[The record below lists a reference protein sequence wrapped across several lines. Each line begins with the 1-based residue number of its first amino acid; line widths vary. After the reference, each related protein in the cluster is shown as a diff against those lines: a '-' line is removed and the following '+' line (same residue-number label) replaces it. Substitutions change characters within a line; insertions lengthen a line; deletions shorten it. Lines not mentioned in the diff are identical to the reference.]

1 MGHQALQIFY
11 QNYSAEDQA
20 GQRSLETL
28 LNCYCRE
35 VASPAGQISI
45 GPLFGQ
51 GDWPMALRAAALGQ
65 SSGKAMHILLPHS
78 GARLLVAV
86 DQSSPTS
93 NYRYRS
99 PFYHKSPGRP
109 WAPLDWHTLATLLLR
124 DLAEQNDVPFNEEL
138 LEQIRDSV
146 AVAGA
151 ILAVPQP
158 AMPRDT
164 LAAYL
169 DSEQSLAF
177 GHPFHPAPKSR
188 QGFSAADL
196 RRYAPELRASFPL
209 HYFAVRRE
217 HWLQSSLLPESTD
230 ALLAAQAPA
239 GLQADDDF
247 ALLPAHPWQA
257 RYLLSQPVV
266 RAAIEQDRLRDL
278 GPQGA
283 AYFATSSI
291 RTLFHPDNPY
301 FYKCS
306 LQVRITNCVRKN
318 AVYELEGALQVTR
331 IIRAVWSRLAAQ
343 FPTLRVLEEPAYASV
358 RLGGNE
364 PQADREAAEGFG
376 LILRQGLDPADTAT
390 VTPLLAG
397 SLFGNHTRGQARL
410 ADMLDRLAQ
419 KQAAPRESVAEGW
432 FSAYVQQLLPPVLH
446 CFFDH
451 GIVFEPHLQNVLLGL
466 TEDWPSHIWLR
477 DFEGVKLVTG
487 RFNAV
492 SLDTTDARVRQAL
505 FYSDNQGWNR
515 IAYCL
520 LVNNFCEAVAQLSAL
535 HPSLEQR
542 LWRIIGHQLRRY
554 LAQHGNPNAARR
566 INALLAGAPFPA
578 KANLI
583 NRFHKRPDREASYL
597 PLPSPL
603 AYLGDI

>member
-1 MGHQALQIFY
+1 MGQQALQIFY
-11 QNYSAEDQA
+11 RACSAEDQA

-35 VASPAGQISI
+35 VANPAGQISI

-51 GDWPMALRAAALGQ
+51 SDWPMALRAALGHGG
-65 SSGKAMHILLPHS
+65 GKAMHILLPYS
-78 GARLLVAV
+78 TERLLVAV
-86 DQSSPTS
+86 DQLSPTG

-109 WAPLDWHTLATLLLR
+109 WAPLDWRNLATLLLR
-124 DLAEQNDVPFNEEL
+124 DLASQYNVPFNEEL
-138 LEQIRDSV
+138 LEQIHDSV
-146 AVAGA
+146 AVTGE
-151 ILAVPQP
+151 ILAVPQS
-158 AMPRDT
+158 AAPRDA

-188 QGFSAADL
+188 QGFTAADL
-196 RRYAPELRASFPL
+196 QRYAPELRANFPL

-217 HWLQSSLLPESTD
+217 HWLQNSLQPETTD
-230 ALLAAQAPA
+230 VLLAAQAPA
-239 GLQADDDF
+239 GLQVDANF
-247 ALLPAHPWQA
+247 ALLPVHPWQA
-257 RYLLSQPVV
+257 RYLLSLPIVHT
-266 RAAIEQDRLRDL
+266 ALEQDRLRDL
-278 GPQGA
+278 GPQGP

-318 AVYELEGALQVTR
+318 ALYELEGALQVTR
-331 IIRAVWSRLAAQ
+331 IMRTIWPRLTAQ
-343 FPTLRVLEEPAYASV
+343 FSTLRVLEEPAYASV
-358 RLGGNE
+358 RLDGNE
-364 PQADREAAEGFG
+364 NQAIREAAEGFG
-376 LILRQGLDPADTAT
+376 LILRQNLDPADTAT

-397 SLFGNHTRGQARL
+397 SLFGNHTRSQARL
-410 ADMLDRLAQ
+410 AEILDRLAQ
-419 KQAAPRESVAEGW
+419 KQAAPRATVAENW
-432 FSAYVQQLLPPVLH
+432 FSAYVEQLLPPVLH

-451 GIVFEPHLQNVLLGL
+451 GIIFEPHLQNVLLGL

-477 DFEGVKLVTG
+477 DFEGVKLVAG
-487 RFNAV
+487 RFHAV
-492 SLDTTDARVRQAL
+492 SLDTVDARVRQGL
-505 FYSDNQGWNR
+505 FYSDDQGWNR

-520 LVNNFCEAVAQLSAL
+520 LVNNFCEAVAQLSVL
-535 HPSLEQR
+535 HPFLEPK
-542 LWRIIGHQLRRY
+542 LWRIVGHQLRRY
-554 LAQHGNPNAARR
+554 LTYYGNPNAARR

-583 NRFHKRPDREASYL
+583 NRFYKRPDREATYL
-597 PLPSPL
+597 PLPNPL
-603 AYLGDI
+603 AYLGDV